1 MASQELA
8 VLVTQFRL
16 TTDSVKKFKVNT
28 NKLFSEKQTFCNKTN
43 GSELSDFSRVAFKL
57 ITTNGRSVSI
67 MADRCGG
74 MVSFAVVKSLA
85 GKEIQK
91 FLSPDGASASRI
103 EHELRRDTDIVHQ
116 FTIEAEDYMELKRR
130 VVDSI
135 LGDDIAMSSRSVVKI
150 QDGIE
155 VLRLSNYCTK
165 EIESVL
171 K

>member
-1 MASQELA
+1 
-8 VLVTQFRL
+8 
-16 TTDSVKKFKVNT
+16 
-28 NKLFSEKQTFCNKTN
+28 
-43 GSELSDFSRVAFKL
+43 
-57 ITTNGRSVSI
+57 

-91 FLSPDGASASRI
+91 FLSSNGALASRI
-103 EHELRRDTDIVHQ
+103 ENELRRDNEIIHQ
-116 FTIEAEDYMELKRR
+116 FTIEGEDYMELKRR
-130 VVDSI
+130 VVGSI
-135 LGDDIAMSSRSVVKI
+135 LGEDTAAISLGVISI